1 MILLIQQYSYHVSYI
16 DTAICY
22 VTRLLL
28 IQQSSCYDSRQ
39 TAILQLRYSYWFRNL
54 PCYATPIITTIFL
67 QAFCAATFDT
77 ATPHY
82 DPHTDTT
89 ICYDTKPLIIQKSIC
104 YDTIIT
110 AKLPI
115 RYSYWDSNL
124 PYYYSLPNKATC
136 LLWSYR
142 YNNTPTIIPISKQQ
156 YAMLRFS
163 HYYSNLL
170 WSFRYAANTILIN
183 TAIS

>member
-1 MILLIQQYSYHVSYI
+1 MILSIQQYSHHDSLI

-39 TAILQLRYSYWFRNL
+39 TAIPQLRYSYWYRNL
-54 PCYATPIITTIFL
+54 PCFSAPIVTTIPM
-67 QAFCAATFDT
+67 QDFCAATST
-77 ATPHY
+77 AIPHY

-110 AKLPI
+110 AKLPT
-115 RYSYWDSNL
+115 RYSHWDSNL
-124 PYYYSLPNKATC
+124 PYYYSLPNAATS

-170 WSFRYAANTILIN
+170 WFFRYAATTILIN

>member
-1 MILLIQQYSYHVSYI
+1 MILAKQQYSNLSCYTTPITTTILLQTFCTATS
-16 DTAICY
+16 DTAI
-22 VTRLLL
+22 
-28 IQQSSCYDSRQ
+28 SH
-39 TAILQLRYSYWFRNL
+39 N
-54 PCYATPIITTIFL
+54 
-67 QAFCAATFDT
+67 
-77 ATPHY
+77 

-104 YDTIIT
+104 YDDTIIT

-124 PYYYSLPNKATC
+124 SCYYSLPSTAIS

-142 YNNTPTIIPISKQQ
+142 YNNTPTIIPVSKQQ

-163 HYYSNLL
+163 HYYSNLPAI
-170 WSFRYAANTILIN
+170 FPGCCYHYTHEYRYLIIYHVLSLQYNSISAFNLKYILYYQLSQHGIP
-183 TAIS
+183 AHLY